1 MSGNRQE
8 IESLKVL
15 LKEKKIKS
23 MSLRVSAPFHCSLM
37 KPAAEAMKEKIE
49 KINFEK
55 PKVKIVNN
63 VNANIEMDSD
73 KIKKLLIEQI
83 YSSVKWRQS
92 IIKMSEDGVKDFIE
106 LGPGKALSGMVKRT
120 LKNARSFS
128 VNSINDIEELKN
140 EF

>member
-1 MSGNRQE
+1 
-8 IESLKVL
+8 
-15 LKEKKIKS
+15 

-49 KINFEK
+49 KINFKK
-55 PKVKIVNN
+55 PKVKIMNN

-106 LGPGKALSGMVKRT
+106 LGPGKALIGMVKRT